1 MDPQLEILLEMQ
13 DLESQRKALEE
24 ESFRE
29 VESEVFEMP
38 VEEAQEKIDRKIEE
52 LAERLDE
59 EVRARYRRL
68 HKRHTRTV
76 VPVVDG
82 ICYGCFMAV
91 PTSWASDAARNEEL
105 DVCDNCGRF
114 LYHLD

>member
-24 ESFRE
+24 EGFRE
-29 VESEVFEMP
+29 VESEVFEMA
-38 VEEAQEKIDRKIEE
+38 VEEALEKIDRKIGE
-52 LAERLDE
+52 LEERLDE
-59 EVRARYRRL
+59 DVRGRYRRL
-68 HKRHTRTV
+68 HRRHERTV